1 MLRKEKSTSLLRGM
15 PRFKPVLLTFLFVL
29 ISSAIT
35 YIASLMFPWLNDILV
50 ASPRTPW
57 GIVTSLF
64 THLGVEH
71 LAVNMVGLLA
81 FLLLFVTS
89 NISLSKEE
97 IRRRIF
103 FLLPVIFLIATL
115 SNLFWTILVP
125 NVNATGSSGLV
136 FASEGVMMGFALL
149 NTLKLKD
156 IAECSLEKE
165 KSLLAFYAYN
175 ATIFIGFFLQIVF
188 APELF
193 LGVAP
198 KVNVFVHGIAFYI
211 SFSLTVLC
219 FLALPWLRA
228 GKKQSDLVG
237 YAPLTNLK

>member
-1 MLRKEKSTSLLRGM
+1 MLRKEKSTSLWKAMR
-15 PRFKPVLLTFLFVL
+15 RFKPVLLTFLFAS
-29 ISSAIT
+29 ISSAII
-35 YIASLMFPWLNDILV
+35 YIASLLFPWSNDILV

-64 THLGVEH
+64 THLEVQH

-89 NISLSKEE
+89 NISLSEQE
-97 IRRRIF
+97 TSRRIF
-103 FLLPVIFLIATL
+103 FLLLVIFLAATL
-115 SNLFWTILVP
+115 SNLFWIILMP

-136 FASEGVMMGFALL
+136 FASEGVVIGFALL
-149 NTLKLKD
+149 NSLKLKD
-156 IAECSLEKE
+156 IAKCSLEKK

-175 ATIFIGFFLQIVF
+175 ATIFIIFFSQIIF

-193 LGVAP
+193 LGVP
-198 KVNVFVHGIAFYI
+198 PRVNVFVHGIAFYI

-219 FLALPWLRA
+219 FSTLPCARM
-228 GKKQSDLVG
+228 GQKS
-237 YAPLTNLK
+237 LTQARK

>member
-1 MLRKEKSTSLLRGM
+1 MLGKERSAM
-15 PRFKPVLLTFLFVL
+15 PWKVMRRFHTLLLTFLFVS

-64 THLGVEH
+64 IHLEVQH

-89 NISLSKEE
+89 NISLLKEE

-103 FLLPVIFLIATL
+103 FLLIVVFLAATI
-115 SNLFWTILVP
+115 SNLFWIILIP
-125 NVNATGSSGLV
+125 HVNTTGSSGLV
-136 FASEGVMMGFALL
+136 FASEGVTMGFALL
-149 NTLKLKD
+149 NSLKLRD
-156 IAECSLEKE
+156 IAKCNLEKK
-165 KSLLAFYAYN
+165 KSLLAICAYN
-175 ATIFIGFFLQIVF
+175 ATVFIVFFLQIIL

-198 KVNVFVHGIAFYI
+198 RVNVFVHGIAFYI

-219 FLALPWLRA
+219 FSTLPWFRA
-228 GKKQSDLVG
+228 RKKQPNLVG
-237 YAPLTNLK
+237 YAPSRQI